1 MDALTTTDADATT
14 LSGLSYFCAAAVDAE
29 MAMALSWVEMA
40 AVKQSGSSC
49 FCAAVADAAETTTE
63 TAVAASKSKSNLT
76 THLGTTKTGGYDA
89 SGSFC
94 LLLYMK
100 SILANTVSFYFSFVL
115 FICLLTPGGCFRFFL
130 CHSISFCRSRS
141 SFFRRQSSSIS

>member
-1 MDALTTTDADATT
+1 MTTDADVTT
-14 LSGLSYFCAAAVDAE
+14 SSGSSYFCAAAADVVETAT
-29 MAMALSWVEMA
+29 ALSLAEMA

-94 LLLYMK
+94 LLLIYE
-100 SILANTVSFYFSFVL
+100 INFS
-115 FICLLTPGGCFRFFL
+115 
-130 CHSISFCRSRS
+130 
-141 SFFRRQSSSIS
+141 

>member
-14 LSGLSYFCAAAVDAE
+14 LSGLSY
-29 MAMALSWVEMA
+29 
-40 AVKQSGSSC
+40 

-94 LLLYMK
+94 LLLIYE
-100 SILANTVSFYFSFVL
+100 INFS
-115 FICLLTPGGCFRFFL
+115 
-130 CHSISFCRSRS
+130 
-141 SFFRRQSSSIS
+141 

>member
-1 MDALTTTDADATT
+1 MDALTTTDADAIT
-14 LSGLSYFCAAAVDAE
+14 LSGLSYFCAAAAADVE
-29 MAMALSWVEMA
+29 MATALSWVEMA

-49 FCAAVADAAETTTE
+49 FCAAVADTVETTME

-94 LLLYMK
+94 LLLIYE
-100 SILANTVSFYFSFVL
+100 INFS
-115 FICLLTPGGCFRFFL
+115 
-130 CHSISFCRSRS
+130 
-141 SFFRRQSSSIS
+141 